1 MKHWKTVTKQKAW
14 TDERASAVL
23 NDFVDVIRE
32 SNIWGFGVGVDA
44 HQWRALSQ
52 KKRTLFGS
60 AQEFAMQRIFR
71 MIIDVMCEHDL
82 IDYLNLVFDQDEEFS
97 KPRLTRYYG
106 VRKFDLVVKSHAA
119 IISFADA
126 KVCYCLQAADLLAY
140 LTRARLLDRTAGRP
154 ETPQWEASDDPVR
167 RSSASIQMGWL
178 DWA

>member
-1 MKHWKTVTKQKAW
+1 MTG
-14 TDERASAVL
+14 ASG
-23 NDFVDVIRE
+23 NR
-32 SNIWGFGVGVDA
+32 G
-44 HQWRALSQ
+44 
-52 KKRTLFGS
+52 
-60 AQEFAMQRIFR
+60 
-71 MIIDVMCEHDL
+71 
-82 IDYLNLVFDQDEEFS
+82 
-97 KPRLTRYYG
+97 TRYYG